1 MREKSDGKEKR
12 MKGQE
17 MWKETEEEI
26 ESLKTDTGKTDGL
39 MDGVVRN
46 KGGKA
51 ASESRDFF

>member
-1 MREKSDGKEKR
+1 